1 MLLLHDIGSEALYF
15 KLGEEVNR
23 LVTET
28 HANTDMHFKLFT

>member
-1 MLLLHDIGSEALYF
+1 MLPLHDGSDALYF
-15 KLGEEVNR
+15 KLGEEADR